1 MPEFSP
7 LFLLILIFGASWLSK
22 RIKQIKRMTE
32 EQARRAAHQ
41 PLPPPTPFKEAAPVV
56 MKQQSPV
63 KKAPAQSQDPVRT
76 EKPVSKI
83 VQNADQEGRRLMEE
97 SSWNE
102 QTVQKYQPEKP
113 RTKQKTRSSFI
124 PVFRGSALVQA
135 VVTKEIL
142 TRPRSAWRPNRS

>member
-7 LFLLILIFGASWLSK
+7 LFLLFLVLGASWLSK

-32 EQARRAAHQ
+32 EQTRRAAHQ
-41 PLPPPTPFKEAAPVV
+41 PLPPPTSFKEAAPV
-56 MKQQSPV
+56 MLKQQSPM
-63 KKAPAQSQDPVRT
+63 KKAPAQSPNPIRT
-76 EKPVSKI
+76 EKPVPKT
-83 VQNADQEGRRLMEE
+83 VQNHDQEGRRLMEE

-102 QTVQKYQPEKP
+102 ETAQRYQPEKP
-113 RTKQKTRSSFI
+113 RTKQKMRSSAI
-124 PVFRGSALVQA
+124 PVFSGNALVQA

>member
-7 LFLLILIFGASWLSK
+7 LFLLILVFGVSWLNK
-22 RIKQIKRMTE
+22 RVRQIKRMTE

-56 MKQQSPV
+56 MKQQPPV
-63 KKAPAQSQDPVRT
+63 KKAPAQSQGPVRT
-76 EKPVSKI
+76 EKPVSKA
-83 VQNADQEGRRLMEE
+83 VQDADREGRRLMEE

-102 QTVQKYQPEKP
+102 GAVQKYESEKP
-113 RTKQKTRSSFI
+113 RTKQTARSSVI
-124 PVFRGSALVQA
+124 PVFSGSALVQA